1 MNVGLR
7 IVRLFRP
14 RHAGAFGLSRKPQSH
29 SGNPMKLLSRIAPW
43 LARIALAAAA
53 LILAMIALKFIGD
66 PVGAAAASQIHL
78 GSALAMTNMRASFGA
93 FPLGCALVAA
103 GSLASS
109 RFHLSGL
116 VTVATVIGSA
126 LVVRLGGVLSD
137 GTFAQSRTVLSAEA
151 GLFLLSLLAMIAQLS
166 RRAAL
171 KTA

>member
-1 MNVGLR
+1 V
-7 IVRLFRP
+7 
-14 RHAGAFGLSRKPQSH
+14 
-29 SGNPMKLLSRIAPW
+29 LSRIAPW
-43 LARIALAAAA
+43 LARIVLAGAAF
-53 LILAMIALKFIGD
+53 ILAMIARKFIAD

-126 LVVRLGGVLSD
+126 LVVRLAGVLSD

-151 GLFLLSLLAMIAQLS
+151 GLLLFSLLAIVAVLS
-166 RRAAL
+166 RRAAF
-171 KTA
+171 KAA

>member
-1 MNVGLR
+1 M
-7 IVRLFRP
+7 
-14 RHAGAFGLSRKPQSH
+14 
-29 SGNPMKLLSRIAPW
+29 LSRIAPW
-43 LARIALAAAA
+43 LARIVLAGAAF
-53 LILAMIALKFIGD
+53 ILAMIARKFIAD

-103 GSLASS
+103 GSLASP

-126 LVVRLGGVLSD
+126 LVVRLGGVVSD

-151 GLFLLSLLAMIAQLS
+151 GLLLFSLLAIVAVLS
-166 RRAAL
+166 RRAAS
-171 KTA
+171 KAA

>member
-1 MNVGLR
+1 VN
-7 IVRLFRP
+7 
-14 RHAGAFGLSRKPQSH
+14 K
-29 SGNPMKLLSRIAPW
+29 LSRIAPW
-43 LARIALAAAA
+43 LAKIVLAGAAF
-53 LILAMIALKFIGD
+53 ILAMIARKFIAD

-109 RFHLSGL
+109 RFHLAGL

-126 LVVRLGGVLSD
+126 LVVRVGGVVSD

-151 GLFLLSLLAMIAQLS
+151 GLFLFSLVAIVAELS
-166 RRAAL
+166 RRRFEGETIPQPVA
-171 KTA
+171 

>member
-1 MNVGLR
+1 VNV
-7 IVRLFRP
+7 
-14 RHAGAFGLSRKPQSH
+14 
-29 SGNPMKLLSRIAPW
+29 LSRIAPW
-43 LARIALAAAA
+43 LARIVLAGAAF
-53 LILAMIALKFIGD
+53 ILAMIARKFIAD

-93 FPLGCALVAA
+93 FPLGCALIAA

-109 RFHLSGL
+109 RLHLSGL

-151 GLFLLSLLAMIAQLS
+151 GLFLFSAVAIIAELSHRRFEGRTAAQPV
-166 RRAAL
+166 A
-171 KTA
+171 

>member
-1 MNVGLR
+1 M
-7 IVRLFRP
+7 
-14 RHAGAFGLSRKPQSH
+14 
-29 SGNPMKLLSRIAPW
+29 LSRIAPW
-43 LARIALAAAA
+43 FARIVLAGAAF
-53 LILAMIALKFIGD
+53 ILGMIARKFIAD

-137 GTFAQSRTVLSAEA
+137 GTFGQSRTVLSAEA
-151 GLFLLSLLAMIAQLS
+151 GLFLLSLVAIVAVLS
-166 RRAAL
+166 RRRFEGRTIAQPVA
-171 KTA
+171 

>member
-1 MNVGLR
+1 MN
-7 IVRLFRP
+7 
-14 RHAGAFGLSRKPQSH
+14 
-29 SGNPMKLLSRIAPW
+29 LLSRIAPW
-43 LARIALAAAA
+43 LARIVLAGAAF
-53 LILAMIALKFIGD
+53 ILAMIARKFIAD

-126 LVVRLGGVLSD
+126 LVVRLAGVVSD

-151 GLFLLSLLAMIAQLS
+151 GLLLFSLLAIVAVLS
-166 RRAAL
+166 RRAASR
-171 KTA
+171 AA

>member
-1 MNVGLR
+1 M
-7 IVRLFRP
+7 
-14 RHAGAFGLSRKPQSH
+14 
-29 SGNPMKLLSRIAPW
+29 LSRIAPW
-43 LARIALAAAA
+43 LARIVLAGAAF
-53 LILAMIALKFIGD
+53 ILAMIARKFIAD

-126 LVVRLGGVLSD
+126 LVVRLAGVLSD

-151 GLFLLSLLAMIAQLS
+151 GLLLFSLLAIVAVLS
-166 RRAAL
+166 RRAAF
-171 KTA
+171 KAA

>member
-1 MNVGLR
+1 VNV
-7 IVRLFRP
+7 
-14 RHAGAFGLSRKPQSH
+14 
-29 SGNPMKLLSRIAPW
+29 LSRIAPW
-43 LARIALAAAA
+43 LARIVLAGAAF
-53 LILAMIALKFIGD
+53 ILAMIARKFIAD

-151 GLFLLSLLAMIAQLS
+151 GLLLFSLLAIVAVLS

-171 KTA
+171 KSA